1 MTPARRLLLAPLLA
15 PLLALLL
22 LAALNPAPRLS
33 LRLLTW
39 RSAPLP
45 LGAWLAMAASG
56 GALVSASAV
65 GLALGQAGRLPW
77 SERRRS
83 GSAATLSGDSNGD
96 DRWRPSSR
104 EPWEAEPPPPRAAQA
119 AARNAASG
127 FSAGPSRAVGEP
139 APTVAVPF
147 RVIQRPGER
156 VAATATTTTTTA
168 ATATAAPTQP
178 ARAATPARSQP
189 EPAGPSSDGQEGW
202 GSPLLEDW

>member
-56 GALVSASAV
+56 GALVSAAAV
-65 GLALGQAGRLPW
+65 GLALGQAGRLSW

-83 GSAATLSGDSNGD
+83 GSAATLTGDSHGD
-96 DRWRPSSR
+96 DRWRQSSR
-104 EPWEAEPPPPRAAQA
+104 EPWEAEPPPPRAPRA

-127 FSAGPSRAVGEP
+127 FSAGPSRAMGEP

-156 VAATATTTTTTA
+156 VAATATA
-168 ATATAAPTQP
+168 SAAASATASPTQP
-178 ARAATPARSQP
+178 ARAEAPARGQP
-189 EPAGPSSDGQEGW
+189 EPAAPASDGLEGW
-202 GSPLLEDW
+202 GAPLLEDW